1 MHHILAPAR
10 KPPVSALDLWV
21 LFKNQAVSGNTNK
34 KQNAERQEQTYKVA
48 ALGYLSEVCN
58 VQRSS
63 MNMWQYGIA
72 GSFIDPRIQLGTGP
86 VAEKLQH
93 AEFRC
98 SQERGLANPGLPM
111 SFNICIDIPLS
122 EKKSI
127 PAGFFFFNNYSRL
140 FLHVNK
146 SLEKE
151 LARNISEWHL
161 LAPVK
166 TVLITSCQ
174 GS

>member
-10 KPPVSALDLWV
+10 KPPVSALDLRV

-63 MNMWQYGIA
+63 MNMWQHDIA

-122 EKKSI
+122 EKRNKTQTFWTPQLKNVLKIFHEKVWGKKEGSCSDEVI
-127 PAGFFFFNNYSRL
+127 LKWKNEGVGGFR
-140 FLHVNK
+140 VT
-146 SLEKE
+146 
-151 LARNISEWHL
+151 R
-161 LAPVK
+161 
-166 TVLITSCQ
+166 
-174 GS
+174 

>member
-1 MHHILAPAR
+1 M
-10 KPPVSALDLWV
+10 
-21 LFKNQAVSGNTNK
+21 
-34 KQNAERQEQTYKVA
+34 
-48 ALGYLSEVCN
+48 
-58 VQRSS
+58 
-63 MNMWQYGIA
+63 
-72 GSFIDPRIQLGTGP
+72 
-86 VAEKLQH
+86 AEKLQH

-127 PAGFFFFNNYSRL
+127 PAGFFFFFLNNYSRL

-151 LARNISEWHL
+151 LARNISE
-161 LAPVK
+161 
-166 TVLITSCQ
+166 
-174 GS
+174 